1 MPMVLLYLELRRVC
15 VCVYVCVCVCVCVR
29 VGTRLQARGH
39 MELSTRT
46 PNKTDRQINRTIR
59 KYV

>member
-15 VCVYVCVCVCVCVR
+15 VCVR
-29 VGTRLQARGH
+29 VETRLQARGH